1 MMKRYSHKR
10 KEAVLAKMAG
20 PERISIPE
28 LAKQEGISEPTLYAW
43 RNAAR
48 ERGQLLPDSEDAP
61 EGWSSRDKFNA
72 VMATAGL
79 SEEECAVYCRENGLY
94 PEQIQRWRAACESAN
109 NWEAARAEEL
119 TRLRKQD
126 AKRVK
131 DLQLELRRKEKAL
144 AETAAL
150 LTLSKK
156 LRGIWE
162 EEDV

>member
-1 MMKRYSHKR
+1 MKRYSTER

-20 PERISIPE
+20 PDRIPIPP
-28 LAKQEGISEPTLYAW
+28 LAKQERISEPTLYAW

-48 ERGQLLPDSEDAP
+48 QRGDLLPDSDDAP
-61 EGWSSRDKFNA
+61 EGWTSRDKFTA
-72 VMATAGL
+72 VMNTAGL
-79 SEEECAVYCRENGLY
+79 SEEEVAMYCRENGLY
-94 PEQIQRWRAACESAN
+94 PEQLQRWKSACERAN
-109 NWEAARAEEL
+109 DWQESSTEDL

-126 AKRVK
+126 AKRLK
-131 DLQLELRRKEKAL
+131 ELERELRRKEKAL

-156 LRGIWE
+156 LQEIWG